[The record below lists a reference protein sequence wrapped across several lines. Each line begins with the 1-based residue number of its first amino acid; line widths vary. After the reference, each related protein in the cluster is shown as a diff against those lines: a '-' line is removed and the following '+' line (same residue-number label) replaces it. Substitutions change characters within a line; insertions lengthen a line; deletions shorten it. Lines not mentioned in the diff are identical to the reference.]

1 MFGYRLNLKEV
12 FFFLKKKRRYQ
23 EDIKRISIGISKQL
37 MVKQMERCD
46 GKVIYGESACSYPDQ
61 ADDVTLTVLAQVRQ
75 LALKAAAPSILWESA
90 RVL

>member
-1 MFGYRLNLKEV
+1 
-12 FFFLKKKRRYQ
+12 
-23 EDIKRISIGISKQL
+23 
-37 MVKQMERCD
+37 MERCD